1 MKTSEPSYS
10 AKFECL
16 AEKCPES
23 CCIEWDVD
31 IDKKTADYYRSVQ
44 GAFGDKLRDWMRK
57 ENELSLSEE
66 VLQDSEL
73 SAISDPSD
81 LEEDEPSFRMTGCV
95 RSGSGLVMK
104 IRPIPAGST
113 PSILR
118 STRPFLKH
126 PLQSPARQLR
136 AWFLRR
142 RSLVLI
148 LPLLKMREGT
158 LSFGSFAGREMR
170 YLLLLMKQRI

>member
-66 VLQDSEL
+66 VL
-73 SAISDPSD
+73 
-81 LEEDEPSFRMTGCV
+81 
-95 RSGSGLVMK
+95 
-104 IRPIPAGST
+104 
-113 PSILR
+113 
-118 STRPFLKH
+118 
-126 PLQSPARQLR
+126 
-136 AWFLRR
+136 
-142 RSLVLI
+142 
-148 LPLLKMREGT
+148 
-158 LSFGSFAGREMR
+158 
-170 YLLLLMKQRI
+170 